1 MEELKILRNSME
13 RYLYISGLERSRQ
26 VETQKPPG
34 KTLTSLTNQKWK
46 PYMTKDEEE
55 PMKKYLHFIKSVI
68 IIVLLLKRLKIIS
81 RKKDKW
87 P

>member
-1 MEELKILRNSME
+1 
-13 RYLYISGLERSRQ
+13 
-26 VETQKPPG
+26 
-34 KTLTSLTNQKWK
+34 
-46 PYMTKDEEE
+46 MTKDEEE